1 MAIQSAQVF
10 LKSPFIFW
18 FHAML
23 RISSRPF
30 NMSTTDANYPE
41 IKEEV
46 KEMTKVFGALGL
58 AVILNFTAPAQ
69 KQQRS
74 ADVANENSPKKAA
87 AAAPVK
93 GSKRSGT
100 SESFSAV
107 SNLQAQL
114 QNTLDVRNA
123 KVGDEVVLKTTQSI
137 KQDGQVVIPKG
148 SRLIGRVTDVQQRA
162 KNGAASKL
170 GLVFDQLQNGQMLTP
185 ITASVVSI
193 TNANAGATLGDTLDS
208 DLSGSSS
215 TTSRTSSGGSGGGLL
230 GGVTNTV
237 GSVAN
242 TAGQTLGGVTNTA
255 GQALGTATSTAG
267 RTINGLQIS
276 TSASGSA
283 QSSTT
288 LSSPNNN
295 VRLEK
300 GVTFNMNVQRSG
312 GN

>member
-1 MAIQSAQVF
+1 MSARTRTGYFEALKPRVEVIPMIDIMMFLLVF
-10 LKSPFIFW
+10 FVVIS
-18 FHAML
+18 L
-23 RISSRPF
+23 RMIAGTGVP
-30 NMSTTDANYPE
+30 ME
-41 IKEEV
+41 I
-46 KEMTKVFGALGL
+46 
-58 AVILNFTAPAQ
+58 P
-69 KQQRS
+69 
-74 ADVANENSPKKAA
+74 
-87 AAAPVK
+87 
-93 GSKRSGT
+93 GS
-100 SESFSAV
+100 
-107 SNLQAQL
+107 
-114 QNTLDVRNA
+114 
-123 KVGDEVVLKTTQSI
+123 KTTQSI

-193 TNANAGATLGDTLDS
+193 TNANAAASVGDTLDS

-215 TTSRTSSGGSGGGLL
+215 TSSRTSSGGSGGGLL

-237 GSVAN
+237 GSVVN
-242 TAGQTLGGVTNTA
+242 TAGQTVGGVTNTA